1 MNLGSVLILDQ
12 NREQAQR
19 ISTMLGAQ
27 KWTSVLSFDQRMA
40 MRQLKAN
47 RFHLLLFDAYSDGIA
62 KAEVLGNLRA
72 ESHDAPLALMSN
84 HVSKGQ
90 LMKSAADAAH
100 MAGADF
106 VLPKPFNQDK
116 LKTLLNDTNAY
127 HRKRMKE
134 HHILVVEDD
143 PELRGDV
150 CRVLKQV
157 GYKVAW
163 AANMEDAFFDHNL
176 GMIDV
181 VVTAVLIPGIG
192 GIEGTAQIK
201 RDWEHVRVVAA
212 SEGVDDKITAVHVL
226 AAAKAAG
233 ADALLPKPY
242 TMRDMLLSVASVIRA
257 KDAPEE
263 VTTAAQDAIDAIFAR

>member
-12 NREQAQR
+12 NRDQAQR

-47 RFHLLLFDAYSDGIA
+47 RFHLLLFDAYVEGINNP
-62 KAEVLGNLRA
+62 ELLETMRS
-72 ESHDAPLALMSN
+72 ESHDAPLALMSD
-84 HVSKGQ
+84 HVQKGQ
-90 LMKSAADAAH
+90 LVKSAVDSAK

-106 VLPKPFNQDK
+106 VLPKPFTQDK
-116 LKTLLNDTNAY
+116 LKTLLADTNSY

-134 HHILVVEDD
+134 HHVLVVEDD
-143 PELRGDV
+143 PELRRDI

-163 AANMEDAFFDHNL
+163 ASNMEDAFFDHNL
-176 GMIDV
+176 GMVDV
-181 VVTAVLIPGIG
+181 VLTAVLIPGIG

-201 RDWEHVRVVAA
+201 RDWDHVRVIAA

-263 VTTAAQDAIDAIFAR
+263 DNAAQDAIDAIFAR